1 MEKKVRGG
9 GFAWSAKE
17 NLGSI
22 FREALNFYFQ
32 VLEGLTSGR
41 QKDVIYFHKIETM
54 DPTCNK
60 RDVEQTEGRTSY
72 PSEHWYRLEFIVV
85 SYINKGGAPSLKCVG
100 RMLTCTDTEKSS
112 VPDNLLAAPT
122 TLGVRGIGKDTTR
135 HIQTHT
141 HTVLGGLN
149 TGFSQMRLCSPPAA
163 LTLNFLC
170 MVAPQGQGSSSG
182 LMGTGA
188 PADRQDARAD
198 TAISSSLQA
207 ATSEPSPFQEAKPG
221 N

>member
-100 RMLTCTDTEKSS
+100 RMLTCKDTEKSS

-122 TLGVRGIGKDTTR
+122 TLAVRGIGKDTTR

-141 HTVLGGLN
+141 HSSWRLEHGLFPDEALQPTCSPHPQLPLHGGTTR
-149 TGFSQMRLCSPPAA
+149 TGFLQ
-163 LTLNFLC
+163 
-170 MVAPQGQGSSSG
+170 
-182 LMGTGA
+182 
-188 PADRQDARAD
+188 RAD
-198 TAISSSLQA
+198 GHWCPCRQA
-207 ATSEPSPFQEAKPG
+207 GRQSRHCYLLIAPG
-221 N
+221 SHV